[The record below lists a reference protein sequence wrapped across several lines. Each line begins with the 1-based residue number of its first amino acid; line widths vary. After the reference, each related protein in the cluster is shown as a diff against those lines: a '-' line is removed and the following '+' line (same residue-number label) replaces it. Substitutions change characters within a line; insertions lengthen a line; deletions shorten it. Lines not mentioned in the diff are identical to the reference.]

1 MNELKTDKLL
11 LSSKEAC
18 SYLGINRNLLDSYR
32 RAGII
37 RASKLSRQYYYSRK
51 ELESFVDRNI
61 GKEITKDGLILGESS
76 FIGERS

>member
-1 MNELKTDKLL
+1 LNNEPNKETKSNKLL

-37 RASKLSRQYYYSRK
+37 RVSKLGRQYYYSIK
-51 ELESFVDRNI
+51 ELNSFVDRNI
-61 GKEITKDGLILGESS
+61 GKEITKDGLI
-76 FIGERS
+76 IGEA